1 VEIGKGIEEVEVVPR
16 LIPVPGPLEP
26 LEPILEPIAVPSKD
40 A

>member
-1 VEIGKGIEEVEVVPR
+1 VEIGKAIEEVEVIPR

-26 LEPILEPIAVPSKD
+26 LEPIAVPSKE